1 MCLICAEL
9 TKNKLSSVEARRNLG
24 EMSSTLK
31 KDHILE
37 ILKLIWQKEDEE
49 YESMWDNEN
58 MWDTGSD

>member
-24 EMSSTLK
+24 ELRSTLK

-37 ILKLIWQKEDEE
+37 LLRLIWRKEDEE
-49 YESMWDNEN
+49 YESMWDE
-58 MWDTGSD
+58 GSD